1 MAKIGKLTLG
11 YDPKRDI
18 LEVTIGNK
26 AQEAVS
32 VEEDDDVFVR
42 MRPDT
47 GELVGMTI
55 IGFKHY
61 LSDKLSRNG
70 KPVEFSVETR
80 APLAGRR
87 ISHSL

>member
-26 AQEAVS
+26 AQEAIS
-32 VEEDDDVFVR
+32 VEEDDVFVR

-61 LSDKLSRNG
+61 LSDRLSRNG

-80 APLAGRR
+80 APAAQRR
-87 ISHSL
+87 IENTL